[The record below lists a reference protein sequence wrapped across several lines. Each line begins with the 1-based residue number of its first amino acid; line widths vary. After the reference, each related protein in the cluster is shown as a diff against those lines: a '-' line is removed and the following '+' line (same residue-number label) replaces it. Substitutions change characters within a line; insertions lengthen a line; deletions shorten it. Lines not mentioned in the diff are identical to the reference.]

1 MLEAQLATLFR
12 PQNAYCIYVDQ
23 KAPVQFHQAVNTL
36 IDCYTQKFPNAVI
49 FTVENTIPI
58 FWSDFSL
65 LEADLECMKLL
76 MEKHQTWKYFI
87 NQAGTSLP
95 SVSTGCLIWIVTKV
109 NQCSSYIFGVSH
121 LFLQIYARN
130 MCTF

>member
-12 PQNAYCIYVDQ
+12 PQNAYCIYIDQ

-95 SVSTGCLIWIVTKV
+95 SVSK
-109 NQCSSYIFGVSH
+109 IFFEGRTSVYV
-121 LFLQIYARN
+121 LTEI
-130 MCTF
+130 